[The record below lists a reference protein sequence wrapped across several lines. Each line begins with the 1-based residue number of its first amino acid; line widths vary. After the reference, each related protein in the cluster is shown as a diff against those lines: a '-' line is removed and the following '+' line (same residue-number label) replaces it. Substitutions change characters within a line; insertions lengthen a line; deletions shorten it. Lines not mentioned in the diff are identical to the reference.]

1 MYLADFLSFR
11 NTVFPSKVCS
21 KSVRVISRVVK
32 IAILIHTFSSL
43 VNMNTVHGLK
53 NQVDCVRYFDRVA
66 MWRRKVVVYDFI
78 RSSLII
84 GLCIFSVIFLKQMQ
98 IWGLLVLISAKS
110 TDTGINVVQQLRNI
124 LESQEQSTILEK

>member
-21 KSVRVISRVVK
+21 KPVRVISRIVK

-78 RSSLII
+78 R
-84 GLCIFSVIFLKQMQ
+84 FLNYWALHFFRHIPQTNANMRTSGFDFCKVNRH
-98 IWGLLVLISAKS
+98 W
-110 TDTGINVVQQLRNI
+110 N
-124 LESQEQSTILEK
+124 